1 MSQVHSSTL
10 CEACLHLPQGLATIE
25 PHADLRLLGQHPPGR
40 DGSHETQYR
49 CQRCETH
56 WLLRTSRWGVLEG
69 FRLKP
74 L

>member
-1 MSQVHSSTL
+1 MPQVQSSTL
-10 CEACLHLPQGLATIE
+10 CEACLQLPQGLATAE
-25 PHADLRLLGQHPPGR
+25 PHADLRLLGLHPPAR

-49 CQRCETH
+49 CQRCQTH
-56 WLLRTSRWGVLEG
+56 WLLRTNRWGVPEG